1 MKWKIGLLGAVMLM
15 MIELLGGGGERAV
28 AKPNSVPN
36 GVYYKDKVLVLMYHE
51 ISDNPK
57 IKSIISPE
65 LFNDQ
70 LETIVNR
77 GFRVISMDDYVAFM
91 LDHKPVPNNAV
102 LLTFDDGYESFYTEV
117 YPILKK
123 WRLTATNFV
132 IVSSIDNPKH
142 VGRPKLSWE
151 QMKEM
156 KAGGMSF
163 FNHTFDSHQYGPYN
177 GKGDMKPVLSK
188 RLYLKD
194 YKRIETKEEFTIRVT
209 KDLTLSERMLRQKL
223 GNTYGVL
230 AFPYGAYRPEVIQV
244 AKKTDISLM
253 FTVNAG
259 INTRAD
265 RIGYRLNAGN
275 QKMNPDKL
283 IQLMKHQGRRQD
295 IHPMTPYSMLPTV

>member
-1 MKWKIGLLGAVMLM
+1 MKWKMGLLGAVMLL
-15 MIELLGGGGERAV
+15 MIELLSSAGQRAV
-28 AKPNSVPN
+28 ATPNAVLK

-65 LFNDQ
+65 LFKSQ
-70 LETIVNR
+70 LEAIVNQ
-77 GFRVISMDDYVAFM
+77 GFNVISMDDYMAFM
-91 LDHKPVPNNAV
+91 LDRKPVPNNAV

-123 WRLTATNFV
+123 MRLTATNFI

-142 VGRPKLSWE
+142 IGRPKLSWE

-177 GKGDMKPVLSK
+177 AKGDMKPVMSK
-188 RLYLKD
+188 RLYLKAL
-194 YKRIETKEEFTIRVT
+194 KRIETKEEFTLRVT
-209 KDLTLSERMLRQKL
+209 KDLALSERTLRQNL

-244 AKKTDISLM
+244 AKQTDIPIM

-265 RIGYRLNAGN
+265 RIGYRVNAGN
-275 QKMNPDKL
+275 QKMNPTKL
-283 IQLMKHQGRRQD
+283 IQLMKHQGRRKD
-295 IHPMTPYSMLPTV
+295 IRPLTPYSMLVTV